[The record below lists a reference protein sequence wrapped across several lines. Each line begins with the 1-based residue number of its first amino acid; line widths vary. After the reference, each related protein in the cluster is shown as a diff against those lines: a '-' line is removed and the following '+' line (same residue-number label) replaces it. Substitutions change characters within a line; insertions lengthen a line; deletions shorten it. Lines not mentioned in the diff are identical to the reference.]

1 VGGIERKRN
10 VALTGFMLS
19 GKTTVGRE
27 AASRTGLRLV
37 DLDSI
42 IEKRSRMTIDE
53 LFSSLGEEH
62 FRELESEVLRDVS
75 RKEDQLLVPGGG
87 IVLRRDNRE
96 LLRESSFLI
105 WLRIGIEEFER
116 RMKRCPD
123 MAGRPLLHSCAG
135 RDDVLAV
142 LEERKILYSDCDEII
157 DVDESLE
164 EDVTVRVV
172 RAIRRVRLS

>member
-1 VGGIERKRN
+1 MGGIERKRN

-27 AASRTGLRLV
+27 AASRTGLTLV

-42 IEKRSRMTIDE
+42 IETRSRMTINE
-53 LFSSLGEEH
+53 IFSSLGEEH
-62 FRELESEVLRDVS
+62 FRELESEVLRDIS
-75 RKEDQLLVPGGG
+75 RKENQLLVPGGG
-87 IVLRRDNRE
+87 IVLRRDNVE
-96 LLRESSFLI
+96 LLRESSFII

-116 RMKRCPD
+116 RMKRCQG
-123 MAGRPLLHSCAG
+123 AAERPLLHHCAG

-142 LEERKILYSDCDEII
+142 LEERDSLYSDCDEII
-157 DVDESLE
+157 DVDESPE

-172 RAIRRVRLS
+172 RAICRARLS